1 MDVNEARDYGV
12 WGCSGIGCMMCK
24 QSAPHFRQIT
34 TPAPLHS
41 IFFVQFLCLQYFHMV
56 GRQEEHPACKNMMYY
71 YYSYYHYY
79 VDDMM
84 LQRIKANQIQ
94 KLLHEEKDVLA
105 EQVVTFQHQ
114 VESQNLV
121 VRKLEEKERILLS
134 NLAAIEKE
142 LA

>member
-1 MDVNEARDYGV
+1 VV
-12 WGCSGIGCMMCK
+12 WCGGE
-24 QSAPHFRQIT
+24 
-34 TPAPLHS
+34 LHYLLVAVVHM
-41 IFFVQFLCLQYFHMV
+41 FTVLQYVM
-56 GRQEEHPACKNMMYY
+56 CI
-71 YYSYYHYY
+71 
-79 VDDMM
+79 DDMM
-84 LQRIKANQIQ
+84 MQRIKANQIQ

-134 NLAAIEKE
+134 NLATMEKE